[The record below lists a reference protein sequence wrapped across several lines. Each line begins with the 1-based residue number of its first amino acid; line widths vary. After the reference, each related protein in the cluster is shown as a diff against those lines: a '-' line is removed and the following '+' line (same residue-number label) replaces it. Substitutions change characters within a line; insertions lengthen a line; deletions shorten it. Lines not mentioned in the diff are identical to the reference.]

1 MKKKIPNRSKPVK
14 RLKDSGARD
23 REFLTPDE
31 AERLIAAA
39 RRHEAFGLRNAT
51 MIAFAYKHS
60 LRATELLDLQW
71 EQVDFDTKTIS
82 IKRVGRGA
90 DSQNLAIHLDD
101 DEINA
106 LIELKEIN
114 DGLKKSS
121 FVFVGPRGSLFVD
134 SFELVVKKA
143 GESAKIGFPV
153 HSHMLRHAKSVSI
166 AQPKQESGSS
176 DLD

>member
-1 MKKKIPNRSKPVK
+1 MMKKLKPVK
-14 RLKDSGARD
+14 RLKDSTARE
-23 REFLTPDE
+23 REYLTADE
-31 AERLIAAA
+31 VERLIAAA

-60 LRATELLDLQW
+60 LRATEVLDLQW
-71 EQVDFDTKTIS
+71 EQVDFETRTVS
-82 IKRVGRGA
+82 VKRARSGA
-90 DSQNLAIHLDD
+90 ESQNLELHLDD

-106 LIELKEIN
+106 LMELKEISHS
-114 DGLKKSS
+114 LKKSS

-153 HSHMLRHAKSVSI
+153 HSHMLRHAK
-166 AQPKQESGSS
+166 GSS
-176 DLD
+176 SKSD

>member
-1 MKKKIPNRSKPVK
+1 MKKLPNRSKPVK
-14 RLKDSGARD
+14 RLKDSGARE
-23 REFLTPDE
+23 REFLTDE
-31 AERLIAAA
+31 EVERVIAAA

-51 MIAFAYKHS
+51 MISFAYKHS

-71 EQVDFDTKTIS
+71 EQVNFDSKTVTV
-82 IKRVGRGA
+82 KRVKRGA
-90 DSQNLAIHLDD
+90 EAQNLEVVLDD

-106 LIELKEIN
+106 LLQLKEIN
-114 DGLKKSS
+114 NGLKRST

-153 HSHMLRHAKSVSI
+153 HSHMLRHAGEVS
-166 AQPKQESGSS
+166 GG
-176 DLD
+176 